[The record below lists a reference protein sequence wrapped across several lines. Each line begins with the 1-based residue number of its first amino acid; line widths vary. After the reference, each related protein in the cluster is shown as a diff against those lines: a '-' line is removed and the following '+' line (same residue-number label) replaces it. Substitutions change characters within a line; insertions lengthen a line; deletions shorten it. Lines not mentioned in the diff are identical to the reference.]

1 MKIEINNLSV
11 DDVKELNDMFNS
23 WKNIKSS
30 SNFSRWQSFFVNV
43 DTNKERNVE
52 KTEIKI
58 SDE

>member
-11 DDVKELNDMFNS
+11 DGVKELNDIFNS

-58 SDE
+58 IK

>member
-58 SDE
+58 IK

>member
-11 DDVKELNDMFNS
+11 DDVKELNDIFNS

-58 SDE
+58 IK

>member
-30 SNFSRWQSFFVNV
+30 SDFSRWHSFFVNV